1 MAIDQI
7 SVAHKTFDCWVYQNF
22 LVLISKRIPV
32 EGWPRINKNLNF
44 RWKMTWVVVSVNLF
58 LTNIDLS
65 FFCFLIRHETFL
77 LSFAGTKCLSFV
89 MKKCIE
95 YLMNKKMNHDKK
107 GNEQQIRQGTV
118 LHDSTQNMS
127 WHLSQEKGLLY
138 DDFLMINITW
148 KSSSWGW
155 NNFPCNSN
163 CYITDRF
170 HFRQEIKRLMNEIW

>member
-1 MAIDQI
+1 MKDDMSSCVCQSI
-7 SVAHKTFDCWVYQNF
+7 F
-22 LVLISKRIPV
+22 
-32 EGWPRINKNLNF
+32 NKHWFKL
-44 RWKMTWVVVSVNLF
+44 
-58 LTNIDLS
+58 
-65 FFCFLIRHETFL
+65 FCFLIRHETFL

-138 DDFLMINITW
+138 DDFLMINTTW

-155 NNFPCNSN
+155 NNFPCNSS
-163 CYITDRF
+163 CYIADKF
-170 HFRQEIKRLMNEIW
+170 HFRQVINRLINKIWSIQI